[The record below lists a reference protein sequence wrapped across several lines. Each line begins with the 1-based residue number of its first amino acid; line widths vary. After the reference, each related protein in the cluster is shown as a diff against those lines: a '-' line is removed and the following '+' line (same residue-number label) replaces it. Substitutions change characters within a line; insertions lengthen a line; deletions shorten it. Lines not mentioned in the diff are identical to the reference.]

1 MTHWCDHRES
11 SHSTHT
17 GFLFFKE
24 REKKN
29 SFTHTHAKACVCD
42 DRQTVDQYVADEPI
56 ETLEGACG
64 QFFFIL
70 HPGWDDC
77 QSGQSPAEQVISKY
91 THTVTRTHTNTCT
104 HNRQMLSGLNLLP
117 HPDLLVHF
125 GGGRPNSS
133 KTLVLNRRCNPQF
146 GWRTPRNQTQKETFS
161 VEPHVATECRG
172 KTN

>member
-1 MTHWCDHRES
+1 MYHLILVIAVELLRENDSLVRPQRIFSLNPHRLPLLQRE
-11 SHSTHT
+11 
-17 GFLFFKE
+17 G
-24 REKKN
+24 EKKTHLLTHMQRRVFATTDRLLIN
-29 SFTHTHAKACVCD
+29 MLLTSQSRPLREPVVSF
-42 DRQTVDQYVADEPI
+42 
-56 ETLEGACG
+56 
-64 QFFFIL
+64 FFFIL

-133 KTLVLNRRCNPQF
+133 KT
-146 GWRTPRNQTQKETFS
+146 
-161 VEPHVATECRG
+161 
-172 KTN
+172 

>member
-1 MTHWCDHRES
+1 MLRWRCIISSSLSLKSFYGKMTHWCDHRES

-24 REKKN
+24 REKKK
-29 SFTHTHAKACVCD
+29 THLLTHLQRRVFATT
-42 DRQTVDQYVADEPI
+42 DRLLINMLLTSQSRPLREPVVS
-56 ETLEGACG
+56 
-64 QFFFIL
+64 FFFIL

-91 THTVTRTHTNTCT
+91 IHTVTRTHTNTCT

-133 KTLVLNRRCNPQF
+133 KT
-146 GWRTPRNQTQKETFS
+146 
-161 VEPHVATECRG
+161 
-172 KTN
+172 